1 GGCVHGGPAGAG
13 SRCLY
18 CRPGGWVGGGMVDGG
33 RVGGLQRVEVRPIT
47 GRSHQIRVQ
56 LSARGWPIAGDS
68 KYGSPVPFRPG
79 CIALHARRLE
89 VQHPTRNE
97 PLILECPEPADW
109 PR

>member
-1 GGCVHGGPAGAG
+1 M
-13 SRCLY
+13 
-18 CRPGGWVGGGMVDGG
+18 VGGG
-33 RVGGLQRVEVRPIT
+33 RVRGLQRVEVRPIT